1 METILNHLPLSWFI
15 AGIIFLL
22 LEYMVPGFVIVFFG
36 IGAMIT
42 AALSWA
48 GILNALPVQIVVFI
62 IASLLLL
69 VLFRQKAKKY
79 FKSDVKASSGEKLDD
94 EIIGKSTNVVEAI
107 SSSANTGKV
116 ELHGTLWNAV
126 SDTDI
131 PKDAVVEITG
141 RDNLTLKVIPK
152 T

>member
-1 METILNHLPLSWFI
+1 METILNHLPLFWFI

-22 LEYMVPGFVIVFFG
+22 LEYFVPGFVIVFFG
-36 IGAMIT
+36 IGAIIT

-48 GILNALPVQIVVFI
+48 GILNALPMQIVVFI
-62 IASLLLL
+62 VASLLLL
-69 VLFRQKAKKY
+69 VLFRQRATKY

-94 EIIGKSTNVVEAI
+94 EIIGKTTSVVEAI
-107 SSSANTGKV
+107 SASGNTGKV

-131 PKDAVVEITG
+131 PKDAVVQITG
-141 RDNLTLKVIPK
+141 RNNLTLKVVPK
-152 T
+152 K